1 MATITQ
7 GILAGNLANGLNL
20 LATFRQQLVATVAAG
35 GQVTQITFMA
45 TGSLSPIQ
53 FNPPAPLTVA
63 DSANLLNEIVTL
75 SDALAA
81 EWTAQLNAL

>member
-1 MATITQ
+1 MATIPQ

-20 LATFRQQLVATVAAG
+20 LALFRQQVAAAVAAN
-35 GQVTQITFMA
+35 GQVTQITFMV
-45 TGSLSPIQ
+45 TGNLSPIQ

-75 SDALAA
+75 SDALAS